1 MKLKIV
7 LGILVCLCLVRFA
20 EGQEIFEKK
29 TDNGIEY
36 VKEFYC
42 KDVVMEANRS
52 DVLMF
57 DFFVY
62 FTSRGFNST
71 MHING
76 IDVYGNRTDG
86 RMNYKAV
93 MDYMDK
99 VLSVRFEYTARDLV
113 SDPSMRIQK
122 DEIPKRVKEEID
134 GFYEGALKIV
144 KSYEL

>member
-1 MKLKIV
+1 MKIV
-7 LGILVCLCLVRFA
+7 LGILVCLCLAQFA
-20 EGQEIFEKK
+20 EAQDIIEKK
-29 TDNGIEY
+29 TDSGAVY

-42 KDVVMEANRS
+42 KDVVMDADRT
-52 DVLMF
+52 DMLMF
-57 DFFVY
+57 NFFVY
-62 FTSRGFNST
+62 FTLRGFNSA

-93 MDYMDK
+93 MDYRDK

-122 DEIPKRVKEEID
+122 DEIPESVKDSID
-134 GFYEGALKIV
+134 SFYEGALKTV
-144 KSYEL
+144 MSYE